1 MIPGGRKPG
10 DFAIKLRNALFLV
23 KLCAQI
29 NSFLLIYFLIS
40 FNPQG
45 LSVVSLFVL
54 EAQKF
59 LQAPTNQAYLMGK
72 RTMSAFFLAEASL
85 FRYVAVPLLQCSKG
99 LV

>member
-72 RTMSAFFLAEASL
+72 RTMSAFF
-85 FRYVAVPLLQCSKG
+85 FGRG
-99 LV
+99 